1 MLFDHSQLSGYTKPI
16 SHLTLENRIH
26 LVHAL
31 SVHYGLLVVKA
42 EIDQFKEGLLSVM
55 SFLME
60 IQKHQELFVKVF
72 TCAGEQPLT
81 AGKYL

>member
-1 MLFDHSQLSGYTKPI
+1 
-16 SHLTLENRIH
+16 
-26 LVHAL
+26 VHAF
-31 SVHYGLLVVKA
+31 SVHYGLLIVKA
-42 EIDQFKEGLLSVM
+42 EIDQFKEGLLSVT

-81 AGKYL
+81 AGK